1 MSNCKCRQCDVLTT
15 GCEVFPI
22 QYGANSYDLTRLV
35 APESSF
41 IQNGETNEREVVA
54 YHSPEMQQFQNIE
67 MIDRYRLLAEDD
79 WGRSGYYSEF
89 CISNYCFGVYAGRI
103 FILILLLIIAYVLL
117 ARFAPEVA
125 ESIRKKLA
133 SQYRIWQKLTGGR
146 STGSDKNRHSK
157 SANRRGSKQTRKDK
171 SRDQG
176 SDDDDKKKDSKK
188 RKGKTSNGKD
198 NKKTQQSDKSKS
210 KKDNNS
216 TDEDDED
223 RKKEP
228 HKTRKDE
235 KPNTKEKKKAP
246 KSDERSKDNISVA
259 SRASLGRR
267 SSSRS
272 NRQTNV
278 ERRPSTT
285 SQKSRERAR
294 NYG

>member
-1 MSNCKCRQCDVLTT
+1 MYSPRGEDPAIIQSSVYLITVL
-15 GCEVFPI
+15 G
-22 QYGANSYDLTRLV
+22 SMLV
-35 APESSF
+35 E
-41 IQNGETNEREVVA
+41 
-54 YHSPEMQQFQNIE
+54 
-67 MIDRYRLLAEDD
+67 
-79 WGRSGYYSEF
+79 
-89 CISNYCFGVYAGRI
+89 
-103 FILILLLIIAYVLL
+103 
-117 ARFAPEVA
+117 FAPEVA

-267 SSSRS
+267 SSSMS

-285 SQKSRERAR
+285 SQKSRERQLEPGSTLDQVYCDTPKPLNGLWRKQRAL
-294 NYG
+294 NLIGSTEAAAILSALKQLVDNFAISFVIAILYLQLIGGIM

>member
-15 GCEVFPI
+15 G
-22 QYGANSYDLTRLV
+22 
-35 APESSF
+35 
-41 IQNGETNEREVVA
+41 
-54 YHSPEMQQFQNIE
+54 
-67 MIDRYRLLAEDD
+67 
-79 WGRSGYYSEF
+79 GRSGYYSEF
-89 CISNYCFGVYAGRI
+89 CISNYCFGVYAGRQKKNSFWNYLLWI

-125 ESIRKKLA
+125 ESIRKKLKE
-133 SQYRIWQKLTGGR
+133 IWQKLTGGR
-146 STGSDKNRHSK
+146 STGSDKNRDSK
-157 SANRRGSKQTRKDK
+157 SANRRGSKQSRKDK
-171 SRDQG
+171 SRDQD
-176 SDDDDKKKDSKK
+176 SDDEEGSQKASNTDEDDQGSKKKDSKK
-188 RKGKTSNGKD
+188 RKGETSNRKD
-198 NKKTQQSDKSKS
+198 NKKTQQSDESKR
-210 KKDNNS
+210 KKESNS
-216 TDEDDED
+216 TDEDNED
-223 RKKEP
+223 RKKESP
-228 HKTRKDE
+228 NKRKDK